1 MGPKLMLVN
10 FTFMARFGYKNL
22 SQWVYMN
29 LKLAKIEPNE
39 STRTWP
45 NFKIGFQPSQK
56 VNPIGC

>member
-1 MGPKLMLVN
+1 MLVN

-56 VNPIGC
+56 VNPIGF